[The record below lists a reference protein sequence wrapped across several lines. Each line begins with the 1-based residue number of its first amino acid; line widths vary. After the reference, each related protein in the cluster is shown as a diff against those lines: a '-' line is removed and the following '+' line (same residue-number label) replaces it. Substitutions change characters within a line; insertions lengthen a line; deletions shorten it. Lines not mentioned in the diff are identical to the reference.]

1 MKKSTLAKRIERGH
15 FRGVALEVLKELA
28 GIKNYYRIKTDGKI
42 RPAGYTGRGRFISKF
57 DHSDSIIDALNACK
71 LKFVF
76 GNDAPRGGVS
86 GKYIIVKTKLTD

>member
-1 MKKSTLAKRIERGH
+1 MKKSTLTKRIEKGY

-28 GIKNYYRIKTDGKI
+28 GIKNYYRIGKDKKI

-57 DHSDSIIDALNACK
+57 DYSDKIIDALNACK

-86 GKYIIVKTKLTD
+86 GKYIIVETKITD

>member
-1 MKKSTLAKRIERGH
+1 MKKSTLEKRIEKGH

-28 GIKNYYRIKTDGKI
+28 GIKNYYRIKADGKI

-57 DHSDSIIDALNACK
+57 DYSDKIINALNACK